1 MKDIGYD
8 ELFGALTAKQPTPEQ
23 QKHELISKVLLRH
36 REAFF
41 KICSDFFVTGSYRFK
56 CVTLTSDLD
65 IVFPI
70 MVRQEA
76 LELIP
81 TLGVMEVKPSNYNC
95 GVKFLTQENLIVNF
109 IFLHPS
115 EFVAWSKAAKML
127 EVSGILSMKQSPV
140 ARPLRH
146 AIHQTLVAMA
156 NASLSNVVYSK
167 NYTEFL

>member
-1 MKDIGYD
+1 MKDVDFD
-8 ELFGALTAKQPTPEQ
+8 EFLRDVSAKKQTPEQ
-23 QKHELISKVLLRH
+23 QKYELISRTLLKH
-36 REAFF
+36 CEAFF
-41 KICSDFFVTGSYRFK
+41 KICPHFFVTGSYRFK
-56 CVTLTSDLD
+56 CVSVTSDLD
-65 IVFPI
+65 VVFPI

-81 TLGVMEVKPSNYNC
+81 TLGVLEVKPSNYNC
-95 GVKFLTQENLIVNF
+95 GVKFMTQEKLIVNF

-140 ARPLRH
+140 SRPLRH

-156 NASLSNVVYSK
+156 NASLSDVVGSK